1 MSAAELP
8 PAVEDNLGSLLGLVR
23 SRLVG
28 ELEHELEQAGFAL
41 RHTQYLVLKHLAQDG
56 ASSPCQLAADLGYDP
71 GAMTRM
77 LDGLERKG
85 YVRRQPSTKDRR
97 SVRIAPTEA
106 GKALWT
112 QMHRCGERVLG
123 RAFARLTPTEQDTLK
138 TLLVRIAEALDN
150 SAKGNCQE

>member
-1 MSAAELP
+1 MSTSELP

-28 ELEHELEQAGFAL
+28 ELERELEQAGFAL
-41 RHTQYLVLKHLAQDG
+41 RHTQYLVLKHLAQGD
-56 ASSPCQLAADLGYDP
+56 ASSPCRLAADLGYDP

-85 YVRRQPSTKDRR
+85 YIRRQPSTKDRR
-97 SVRIAPTEA
+97 STVIVPTEA

-112 QMHRCGERVLG
+112 QMHRCGERVLA
-123 RAFARLTPTEQDTLK
+123 RAFARLSPAEQDTLK
-138 TLLVRIAEALDN
+138 TLLVQIAGALDDP
-150 SAKGNCQE
+150 AKRNCQE